1 MATYNP
7 LLIKR
12 QKLAEQQAELERQ
25 IALERAQARAAALL
39 HIKQLIATFAI
50 TSDEIAPPASPR
62 SSKASKQAKAGTK
75 GKARKAGRPRKTSAA
90 LT

>member
-25 IALERAQARAAALL
+25 IALERAQARAVALL

-50 TSDEIAPPASPR
+50 TSDEIAPPASP
-62 SSKASKQAKAGTK
+62 SSGKASKQARAGAR
-75 GKARKAGRPRKTSAA
+75 GKARKAGRPRKTKSAPR
-90 LT
+90 